1 MIILIKNK
9 NLKVMKKPV
18 KFRKYLYLAT
28 LTVFITALAAKRSD
42 DFKEYFGK
50 IVFSSNSINLE
61 NFNRDNLK
69 KEFSL
74 TDELYMRVFMK
85 KPLEKIYDANDYHY
99 DFYNSRYT
107 YNYALRLYDNGD
119 LIANWL
125 FEMPPGDYKN
135 AISYTMILSTDN
147 PAEKRHTSIVVNQ
160 WADALS
166 GLDPGKHELK
176 LEMVPMNI
184 DIVDRKVPVLASG
197 IFYLSVDKESKK
209 RFLERHTT
217 NLPPAAIT
225 NPTVEQMILDASD
238 RIIPNAKPLKAFI
251 TDLKED
257 WTYST
262 DENGNILYRHI
273 IASVVYKM
281 ADQTC
286 WVKSGVYS
294 QKHEGYGDFGPM
306 YFSKSLEGYYN
317 YAIPCNKVVH

>member
-1 MIILIKNK
+1 
-9 NLKVMKKPV
+9 MKKQV
-18 KFRKYLYLAT
+18 KFRKYLYLAIFAV
-28 LTVFITALAAKRSD
+28 LITTLAAKRFD
-42 DFKEYFGK
+42 GFEDYIGK

-61 NFNRDNLK
+61 NFSQDNLK
-69 KEFSL
+69 KEFLL
-74 TDELYMRVFMK
+74 TDELNMRVFMK
-85 KPLEKIYDANDYHY
+85 KPLEKIYAANHYQY
-99 DFYNSRYT
+99 DFYNSKYT
-107 YNYALRLYDNGD
+107 YNYALRLFDNGD

-135 AISYTMILSTDN
+135 AVSYAMILSTGN
-147 PAEKRHTSIVVNQ
+147 PDEKRHASIIVNQ

-166 GLDPGKHELK
+166 GLEPGKHELK

-184 DIVDRKVPVLASG
+184 DIVDREVPVLASG
-197 IFYLSVDKESKK
+197 IFYLSVDKESKEK
-209 RFLERHTT
+209 FLETHTT
-217 NLPPAAIT
+217 DLPPAAIT
-225 NPTVEQMILDASD
+225 NPAVEQMILDASNK
-238 RIIPNAKPLKAFI
+238 IIPNARPLRAFI

-306 YFSKSLEGYYN
+306 YFTKSLEGYYN
-317 YAIPCNKVVH
+317 YTIPCSKVIQ